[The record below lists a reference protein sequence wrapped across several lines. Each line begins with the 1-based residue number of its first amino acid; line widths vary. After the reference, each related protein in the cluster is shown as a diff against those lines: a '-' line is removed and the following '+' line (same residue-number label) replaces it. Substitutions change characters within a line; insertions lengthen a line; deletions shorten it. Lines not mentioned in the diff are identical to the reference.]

1 MSFGG
6 GIMKKYIS
14 QLLPFLQ
21 LPYHVYGK
29 DMQVSHIT
37 YDSRRVREGSL
48 FVAIKGFKSDGH
60 DHIPQAMEK
69 GAAALLVD
77 HPIEN
82 GMPQIVSKDTRRA
95 MAEIA
100 FGFWGCAYN
109 NFELTGITGTNGK
122 TTMTHLLYQL
132 AEKAGRVP
140 ALIGTLGI
148 RTSEGSVE
156 GSRTTPESA
165 DLAHTFYDLDK
176 QGVNSIFMEVSSH
189 ALDLKRVH
197 SLRFDAAMFT
207 NLTQDH
213 LDFHEDMEAYFTAK
227 TKLFEQM
234 KFGAGAIVNIDDAY
248 GARLHKD
255 LMIKKISYA
264 VDDPNADYHFDQ
276 LSVNVDGIHGSMMT
290 PGGKISIN
298 APLLG
303 KFNAE
308 NIAGSI
314 ACWEYLYPDTLDLND
329 FPFEPVAGRMEM
341 VRTSKATAV
350 IDYAHTPDAMEKA
363 LKTASELDNRKDI
376 ITVFGCG
383 GDRDKMKRPLMGAVA
398 EKYSDKMIVTNDNP
412 RNEDPRIIVD
422 GILEGIKDITKVD
435 ICIDREKAITK
446 AWKASK
452 PGDILMILGK
462 GAETYMEIKGK
473 NLPFNDKEI
482 MLKLEQ
488 KK

>member
-1 MSFGG
+1 
-6 GIMKKYIS
+6 MKKYIS

-21 LPYHVYGK
+21 LPYRVYGQ
-29 DMQVSHIT
+29 DLQVSHIT
-37 YDSRRVREGSL
+37 YDSRQVREGSL
-48 FVAIKGFKSDGH
+48 FVAVKGFKSDGH
-60 DHIPQAMEK
+60 DHIPQAIEN
-69 GAAALLVD
+69 GAVALLVD

-82 GMPQIVSKDTRRA
+82 GMTQIVSNDTRRA

-100 FGFWGCAYN
+100 FGFWGCGYN

-140 ALIGTLGI
+140 ALIGTLGT
-148 RTSEGSVE
+148 RTQNGLVE
-156 GSRTTPESA
+156 GSRTTPESS
-165 DLAHTFYDLDK
+165 DLAETFYHLDK
-176 QGVNSIFMEVSSH
+176 QGVTSLFMEVSSH
-189 ALDLKRVH
+189 AIELKRVH

-213 LDFHEDMEAYFTAK
+213 LDFHADMEDYFKAK
-227 TKLFEQM
+227 AKLFEQM
-234 KFGAGAIVNIDDAY
+234 KPGARAILNIDDAY
-248 GARLHKD
+248 GQRLNKD
-255 LMIKKISYA
+255 LMIGKVTYA
-264 VDDPNADYHFDQ
+264 VDNRYADYHFDE
-276 LSVNVDGIHGSMMT
+276 LSVNVNGIHGLLNT
-290 PGGKISIN
+290 PKGKIRIN

-314 ACWEYLYPDTLDLND
+314 ACWDYLYPGTLDLND
-329 FPFEPVAGRMEM
+329 FPFQPVAGRMEM

-363 LKTASELDNRKDI
+363 LNAASELDSRKDI

-383 GDRDKMKRPLMGAVA
+383 GDRDKAKRPLMGAVA
-398 EKYSDKMIVTNDNP
+398 EKYSDTIIVTNDNP
-412 RNEDPRIIVD
+412 RNEDPQMIADAIV
-422 GILEGIKDITKVD
+422 EGMSDRASVEV
-435 ICIDREKAITK
+435 CLDREAAITK

-462 GAETYMEIKGK
+462 GAETYMEIKGR
-473 NLPFNDKEI
+473 NLPFNDKKI
-482 MLKLEQ
+482 MLTLEQ